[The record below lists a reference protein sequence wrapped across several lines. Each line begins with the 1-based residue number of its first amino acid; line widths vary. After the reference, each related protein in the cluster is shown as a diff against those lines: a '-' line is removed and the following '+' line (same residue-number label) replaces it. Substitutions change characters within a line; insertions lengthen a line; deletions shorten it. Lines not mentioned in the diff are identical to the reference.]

1 MIRINLLP
9 VELRR
14 GTAISAKLLITMVAS
29 CLLVCAAVGWFGLV
43 YFGDLGEV
51 EGEEREMAT
60 QLTDK
65 TRKGAY
71 YDKLEANLKD
81 YTNRVQTI
89 TDIGKSRRLW
99 SKFCDELIDVVNNN
113 NDIERHL
120 GWFDSLTIKTD
131 PKKGATVK
139 LPGAVQG
146 GEMFRVANLHEDL
159 EAAPFVKDLIAKSQP
174 GGKIDLDKTRT
185 PAESFRFDLSM
196 QFAPTVIE
204 AKPVKKDKKAAE
216 PKK

>member
-14 GTAISAKLLITMVAS
+14 GTAISTKLLVAMVAS

-43 YFGDLGEV
+43 YFGDLGAIEA
-51 EGEEREMAT
+51 EEREMAA
-60 QLTDK
+60 QLADK
-65 TRKGAY
+65 TKKGGY

-120 GWFDSLTIKTD
+120 GWFDSLTIKAD

-196 QFAPTVIE
+196 QFAPTVVE

-216 PKK
+216 KK